1 MSDFMK
7 EVEKEL
13 DKQIAERFGNIA
25 FVKAKSIEELQASA
39 KRLCTKFDELKIQRN
54 RLLQKVQQLEKENA
68 ELKSIIKE
76 LISAIDEQS
85 SFCTTCQDEFGTLAC
100 SECPWAQAKVKAI
113 RLLVKEES
121 E

>member
-76 LISAIDEQS
+76 LITAIDS
-85 SFCTTCQDEFGTLAC
+85 STLCRDCMDKGVMC
-100 SECPWAQAKVKAI
+100 SECPWAQARDRGKEWTE
-113 RLLVKEES
+113 EES